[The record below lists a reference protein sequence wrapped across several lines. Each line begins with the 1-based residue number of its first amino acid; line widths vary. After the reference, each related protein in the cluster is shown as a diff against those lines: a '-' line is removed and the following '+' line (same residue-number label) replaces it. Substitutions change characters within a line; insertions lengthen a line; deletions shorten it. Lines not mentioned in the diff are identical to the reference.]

1 MSAEAN
7 ALPPREVMEFDVV
20 IVGAG
25 PAGLATAI
33 RLRQRA
39 IEAGRELSVCVLE
52 KGSEPGAHV
61 LSGAVMDPRALTE
74 LFPDWAER
82 GAPLK
87 QKVTR
92 DEFLFLSETGAR
104 STPNALLPECFHNE
118 GNYIISLGE
127 VTRWLAQQAEAL
139 EVAIFPGFAAAEVLY
154 GDNGEVIGVATGDMG
169 IEKDGSIG
177 PAFERGMALQ
187 AKYTIFAEGA
197 RGHLGRQLIARYKL
211 DEGKDPQAYGI
222 GIKELWQIDPA
233 KHEPGLVVHAAGWPL
248 DSDTYG
254 GAFLYHADGGKVAIG
269 YVVGLDYRN
278 PWLSPFEEF
287 QRFKTHP
294 QIRKHLEGGTRIG
307 YGARAI
313 TAGGLLSLPKTVFPG
328 GALVGC
334 EAGYLNASRI
344 KGSHAAIKTGMLC
357 ADAAFD
363 ALAAGRQ
370 HDELS
375 AYPKAFEASWLFT
388 ELQQAKNFKQWFKK
402 GQTVATLMT
411 GVEQWLLPKL
421 GVRNPPWTLHR
432 TQPDHACLEPASR
445 HTRIAYPKPDG
456 VLTFDRLSSVFLS
469 STNHDENQPSHLTLK
484 DPSIPVKVNL
494 AEYAGPEARYCPAG
508 VYEFIGDADN
518 ARLQINAQN
527 CVHCKTCDIKDPTQ
541 NIVWV
546 TPQGG
551 GGPNYSGM

>member
-139 EVAIFPGFAAAEVLY
+139 EVAIFPGFAAAEVLF

-177 PAFERGMALQ
+177 PAFERGMALH
-187 AKYTIFAEGA
+187 ARYTVFAEGA

-233 KHEPGLVVHAAGWPL
+233 RHEPGLVVHAAGWPL

-294 QIRKHLEGGTRIG
+294 SIRKHLEGGTRIG

-363 ALAAGRQ
+363 ALAADRQ

-432 TQPDHACLEPASR
+432 TQPDHACLEPAAK

-508 VYEFIGDADN
+508 VYEFVGEADS